1 MNERKTRRLCVGM
14 VLFAITLRV
23 LCASG
28 VTDSAAHGL
37 VSDILDAGT
46 HHTSCGQAD
55 GAAAPEVWPVRV
67 LAAESA
73 VSAPPS
79 SGAEPSAESEMEPG
93 GAAETPETA
102 APEPEKAAAPLE
114 FSAAEADA
122 IAIGGACTYAV
133 DKRALLL
140 RPSALDADA
149 EGPKVL
155 IVHTHSSEAYTQ
167 EAGWE
172 YDSSD
177 PLRTENP
184 DRSVIRI
191 GTRIA
196 EILEDHGIETLHD
209 TALNDYPS
217 YNGAYERMRL
227 TIEDYLADYPSIQ
240 MVLDIH
246 RDAAEDA
253 AGMPVAFTAEVD
265 GQHCAQLMLVVGT
278 DQGGL
283 THPDWAE
290 NLANSL
296 KVQALL
302 NRIAPG
308 LCRDIDLR
316 TERFNQHET
325 PGSMLVEFGCTGNTL
340 AEALRSAE
348 YLGQAL
354 CTFWDGLA
362 SS

>member
-1 MNERKTRRLCVGM
+1 MNERKTRRFCVGM

-23 LCASG
+23 FCASG
-28 VTDSAAHGL
+28 TGDPAGYGL
-37 VSDILDAGT
+37 FLDPLGIE
-46 HHTSCGQAD
+46 TSCTFHGRGD
-55 GAAAPEVWPVRV
+55 AATEPEVWPVRV
-67 LAAESA
+67 LAAETAPAASA
-73 VSAPPS
+73 ASDTEVLSEPE
-79 SGAEPSAESEMEPG
+79 AEPDD
-93 GAAETPETA
+93 AAEAPQTTVPE
-102 APEPEKAAAPLE
+102 EGAAPLE

-122 IAIGGACTYAV
+122 ISIGGACTYTV

-196 EILEDHGIETLHD
+196 EILEEHGIKTLHD

-227 TIEDYLADYPSIQ
+227 TIENYLADYPSIQ

-265 GQHCAQLMLVVGT
+265 GQRCAQLMLVVGT

-296 KVQALL
+296 KIQALL

-308 LCRDIDLR
+308 LCRNIDLR

-325 PGSMLVEFGCTGNTL
+325 PGSMLIEFGCTGNTL
-340 AEALRSAE
+340 VEALHSAE
-348 YLGQAL
+348 YFGQAL
-354 CTFWDGLA
+354 CTFWDGLSA
-362 SS
+362 S